1 MSDQKPAATWHPH
14 ASREEALA
22 AGEGID
28 DIRARVIR
36 HLDRDEPSTCVH
48 STDTLALIDAV
59 RILRDQRDA
68 LVAELARAR
77 GCTENVIRCAHGIT

>member
-22 AGEGID
+22 AEVREAREQRD
-28 DIRARVIR
+28 TQYRRAR
-36 HLDRDEPSTCVH
+36 E
-48 STDTLALIDAV
+48 LAQLVVDA
-59 RILRDQRDA
+59 RRQRDA

-77 GCTENVIRCAHGIT
+77 GCTENAIRCAHGIT